1 MVGYWIVNCD
11 GAFNLLSKE
20 VGIGVIIRDSTGAL
34 VAEKGRSFLASSTLE
49 VEALAMHEG
58 LLLADNEGF
67 RNTKN
72 MLGMIQ
78 RFDST
83 RFVYEE
89 KPTEL
94 QIRLHLNSGGGCA
107 FPTGWIHPIFS
118 GSYSEL
124 R

>member
-1 MVGYWIVNCD
+1 M
-11 GAFNLLSKE
+11 
-20 VGIGVIIRDSTGAL
+20 GAL
-34 VAEKGRSFLASSTLE
+34 VAEKGRSFLASCL
-49 VEALAMHEG
+49 ALPLKLR
-58 LLLADNEGF
+58 LLLCM
-67 RNTKN
+67 KN
-72 MLGMIQ
+72 MSCMIQ

>member
-1 MVGYWIVNCD
+1 MGFSVSALSSLQYLGLSSANLSKATDWVHRGGKDRCKQVRWIAPTVGYWIVNCD

-20 VGIGVIIRDSTGAL
+20 VGIGVIIRDSMAAL

-58 LLLADNEGF
+58 
-67 RNTKN
+67 
-72 MLGMIQ
+72 
-78 RFDST
+78 
-83 RFVYEE
+83 
-89 KPTEL
+89 
-94 QIRLHLNSGGGCA
+94 GGCA
-107 FPTGWIHPIFS
+107 FSTGWIHPIFS